1 MTRLAWAGIQTGV
14 YVARSLRKSTLF
26 SDRLSPD
33 GRRPR
38 RWRGS
43 RARYPEPEPN
53 RL

>member
-14 YVARSLRKSTLF
+14 WVPGACGKFTLL

-33 GRRPR
+33 GRPPR